1 MNTKGKVGCG
11 CLFMILVILM
21 VFVGI
26 FAHPFSLRLIG
37 RQFRYEDKIFKSD
50 MIFVPRFHEDKNG
63 EIYLEAFKEYWSGN
77 GNKICIEDDN
87 LMGISMFEIV
97 TRMAKARGIKSDAI
111 TKIEANGERD
121 EKTGKIVDGL
131 IKSGAKKVIII
142 VPEYA
147 SRRFHLIY
155 NSKGYSNKIV
165 FMIRPAAVSYFKMD
179 RWWRES
185 GSRMIIIKEIGS
197 IGSFYFNRF
206 KHGDKK
212 QDQGFG
218 K

>member
-1 MNTKGKVGCG
+1 MNTKGKAGCG
-11 CLFMILVILM
+11 CLFIMLVVFM
-21 VFVGI
+21 VFIGI
-26 FAHPFSLRLIG
+26 FIHPFTLRTIV

-50 MIFVPRFHEDKNG
+50 IIFVPRFHEDKNG
-63 EIYLEAFKEYWSGN
+63 EVYIEAFREYWSGN

-87 LMGISMFEIV
+87 LMGISMVEVV

-121 EKTGKIVDGL
+121 EKTGKIVEGL
-131 IKSGAKKVIII
+131 IKLGAKKVIII

-155 NSKGYSNKIV
+155 SSKGYIDKIV
-165 FMIRPAAVSYFKMD
+165 FMIKPVAVSYFKMD

-185 GSRMIIIKEIGS
+185 GSRVIIIKEIGS
-197 IGSFYFNRF
+197 LGSFYFNRF
-206 KHGDKK
+206 KYGDKK
-212 QDQGFG
+212 KDQGSG
-218 K
+218 R